1 MTILPK
7 KIDRWCGLLGDF
19 GGEQVKPEETV
30 RRMAE
35 RAMGRHRLGA
45 HGLAKAVG
53 CGDTTVRHLLD
64 EETVRLTENSPRKP
78 LALAMG

>member
-1 MTILPK
+1 MTA
-7 KIDRWCGLLGDF
+7 
-19 GGEQVKPEETV
+19 EETV

-45 HGLAKAVG
+45 HDLAKAVG
-53 CGDTTVRHLLD
+53 CGDTTVRHLLN